1 MAERSKVQVYFGA
14 TLFDGVALHRDRAL
28 VVEDGRIAGLMSFA
42 DRPFHGEPI
51 DLNGGIVSPGFV
63 DWQVNGGG
71 GVLFNADPTPEGI
84 AKIANAHRAFGTT
97 AILPTVITD
106 EKAVLAEG
114 LKAAKAAQ
122 ALTAA
127 SLGVHVEGP
136 FLDPVRKGV
145 HRADL
150 IRPMGEADVS
160 QLLEAKAGAMVVT
173 LAPNK
178 VGLDFIARLAQGGA
192 VVSLGHSD
200 ASAEQANAAFDAGA
214 TAVTHLF
221 NAMSQMQGRAPGM
234 VGAALARK
242 GVVCGLIV
250 DGIHV
255 HDAAMRA
262 AIAAKGAGEIS
273 FISDAMPPAA
283 GGADRFSLQGREIF
297 RDGRRLTDATGA
309 LAGATILMH
318 DAVLY
323 SVRALGVP
331 VADAL
336 RMATSTPAKMLRLSH
351 EVGTLE
357 IGARADLVHLDDA
370 LDLMAVY

>member
-1 MAERSKVQVYFGA
+1 MAARSKTQVYIGA
-14 TLFDGVALHRDRAL
+14 TLFDGFALLRDRAL
-28 VVEDGRIAGLMSFA
+28 VVEDGRIAGLISFA
-42 DRPFHGEPI
+42 DRPIRGEPI
-51 DLNGGIVSPGFV
+51 DLNGGLLAPGFV

-84 AKIANAHRAFGTT
+84 AKIAAAHRAYGTT

-114 LKAAKAAQ
+114 LKAANAAR
-122 ALTAA
+122 AATPA

-136 FLDPVRKGV
+136 FLDPARKGV

-150 IRPMGEADVS
+150 IRPMVEADVS

-178 VGLDFIARLAQGGA
+178 VDLPHIERLARGGA
-192 VVSLGHSD
+192 TVSLGHSD

-214 TAVTHLF
+214 KAVTHLF

-242 GVVCGLIV
+242 GIVCGLIV

-255 HDAAMRA
+255 HDTTMRA
-262 AIAAKGAGEIS
+262 AIAAKGASEIS
-273 FISDAMPPAA
+273 LISDAMPPAA
-283 GGADRFSLQGREIF
+283 GGSDRFSLQGREIF
-297 RDGRRLTDATGA
+297 RDGRHLTDATGA
-309 LAGATILMH
+309 LAGATIVMR
-318 DAVLY
+318 DAVAY
-323 SVRALGVP
+323 SAQALGVS

-336 RMATSTPAKMLRLSH
+336 RMATSTPARLLGLAD
-351 EVGTLE
+351 EVGTLK
-357 IGARADLVHLDDA
+357 IGARADLVHLTDA
-370 LDLMAVY
+370 LDLLAVY